1 MFRDVRRRAARTLAG
16 MNSAVH
22 PVVARVAD
30 AVAAR
35 SRRGRTRYLR
45 EVAGRSGRRPSPIRR
60 RVSVLP
66 ASGGVAHSGV
76 AAAAHVVGQTLS
88 GMGAAPRAVP
98 VPVWC
103 RSARHVDGVD
113 LPLSPQ
119 VEVAVR
125 TTAAL
130 LDDVD
135 AAVLIA
141 VCDAV
146 TPAMVLGAAQVGHL
160 PAVVVGHAE
169 PGTSPVLGVL
179 WQALGLQDDDAGDP
193 HPTWLGAAV
202 QRVTRPGACPPLAEV
217 LDASA
222 VVDGVVAVLATGG
235 SVRHLMYVVALAATV
250 GVDLCWSDVEALSTV
265 VPTRHARVSE
275 LRAAGLLRAGAP
287 LRPPP
292 CPAPDGGQGGSFHV
306 VTGNLGEAVVD
317 VSRVPATLRVVH
329 SPARV
334 FDDVRVL
341 RSALRSGGLHRDA
354 VVVLRGLGPSSSEA
368 DGPVAE
374 LVRIAERGHRLALVT
389 DGGLAARPGSLPTA
403 ALVTPHSGA
412 GGAIGRVR
420 NGDEMCLDTYAGT
433 LQLLVPLDPH
443 RGPPAA

>member
-1 MFRDVRRRAARTLAG
+1 MDSG
-16 MNSAVH
+16 VH
-22 PVVARVAD
+22 PVITRVAD
-30 AVAAR
+30 AVASR

-45 EVAGRSGRRPSPIRR
+45 EVAARSTRRQPPVRT

-66 ASGGVAHSGV
+66 ASGAITHSGV
-76 AAAAHVVGQTLS
+76 AAVAHVVGSTLS

-98 VPVWC
+98 VPVRC

-113 LPLSPQ
+113 LPLSPHD
-119 VEVAVR
+119 EVAAC

-130 LDDVD
+130 LRDVD

-146 TPAMVLGAAQVGHL
+146 TPALVLGAARAGHL
-160 PAVVVGHAE
+160 PAVVVGHGGSG
-169 PGTSPVLGVL
+169 PSSVLRVL
-179 WQALGLQDDDAGDP
+179 WEALGLQDDDD
-193 HPTWLGAAV
+193 AAV
-202 QRVTRPGACPPLAEV
+202 RRLTQPGACQPVAEV

-235 SVRHLMYVVALAATV
+235 SVRHLLYVVALAATV
-250 GVDLCWSDVEALSTV
+250 GVDVGWSDVEALSTV

-275 LRAAGLLRAGAP
+275 LRAAGLLHAGAP

-306 VTGNLGEAVVD
+306 VTGNLGEAIVD
-317 VSRVPATLRVVH
+317 VSRVPATLRVVR

-341 RSALRSGGLHRDA
+341 SSALRTGGLNRDA

-374 LVRIAERGHRLALVT
+374 LGRIAERGHRLALVT
-389 DGGLAARPGSLPTA
+389 DGGLAARPGPLPTA
-403 ALVTPHSGA
+403 ALVTPHSAA
-412 GGAIGRVR
+412 GGAIGRIR

-433 LQLLVPLDPH
+433 LELLVPLDPH